1 MTHFEVFI
9 LPSAERDIGD
19 AYEWSAERDEAAAN
33 RWFNRLAEAMRSL
46 ETFPDRAPLAPES
59 KFSQRE
65 IRELFHGRRHDK
77 YRILFTVAE
86 REVDVLHVRHGARL
100 AWDEAEAADD

>member
-33 RWFNRLAEAMRSL
+33 RWFNRLAEVMRSL
-46 ETFPDRAPLAPES
+46 ETFPDRAPLAPVS
-59 KFSQRE
+59 KFLHRE

-77 YRILFTVAE
+77 YRILFAVEEQA
-86 REVDVLHVRHGARL
+86 VYLLHVRHGARL
-100 AWDEAEAADD
+100 PLGEVAAAGD